1 MGRTVSDEI
10 RSVPS
15 VRASRTELGRL
26 LADGGGLIARRCH
39 PELIAAMEWLVHR
52 GELMSL
58 LPGIYATPVA
68 ASDQLARMRATTLW
82 EPNAVLTH
90 EAAAWLTFWPTVRV
104 PLIRVAAP
112 SRTAR
117 RAGWQA
123 SRRSIPPE
131 LIIERRGIRCTTP
144 ALTAL
149 DLIDTHGGDA
159 VDALLRSRQATLV
172 DLHEALVSSAGRRGN
187 SHRRQVLIESRT
199 EPWSAAERRAHRLL
213 HEEGIKGWTANYPVD
228 ICGYPYWVDIAFP
241 AVKLAVEIDGRE
253 FHEGTHV
260 FERDRYRQNDLV
272 NAGWRV
278 LRFTPRML
286 QDRPAIVAATIRKAL
301 QTQ

>member
-1 MGRTVSDEI
+1 M
-10 RSVPS
+10 
-15 VRASRTELGRL
+15 
-26 LADGGGLIARRCH
+26 IARRCH
-39 PELIAAMEWLVHR
+39 PELVASMEWLVHR
-52 GELMSL
+52 GELISL
-58 LPGIYATPVA
+58 LPGIYTTPLA
-68 ASDQLARMRATTLW
+68 ASDQLVRMRATTLW

-90 EAAAWLTFWPTVRV
+90 EAAAWLTFWPAIRV
-104 PLIRVAAP
+104 SQIKVAAP

-117 RAGWQA
+117 RAGWQS

-131 LIIERRGIRCTTP
+131 LIIERRGIRCTAP

-159 VDALLRSRQATLV
+159 VDALLRSHQATLE
-172 DLHEALVSSAGRRGN
+172 DLNEALMSSSGRRGN

-199 EPWSAAERRAHRLL
+199 EPWSAAERRAHWLL
-213 HEEGIKGWTANYPVD
+213 REEGIKGWTANYPVD

-241 AVKLAVEIDGRE
+241 AVKLAIEIDGRE
-253 FHEGTHV
+253 FHEGADV

-278 LRFTPRML
+278 LRFTPCML

-301 QTQ
+301 LAQ

>member
-1 MGRTVSDEI
+1 M
-10 RSVPS
+10 
-15 VRASRTELGRL
+15 RAFRTELGRL

-39 PELIAAMEWLVHR
+39 PELVASMEWLVHR
-52 GELMSL
+52 GELTSL

-68 ASDQLARMRATTLW
+68 AADQLVRMRATTLW

-90 EAAAWLTFWPTVRV
+90 EAAAWLTFWPTIRV
-104 PLIRVAAP
+104 PQIKVAAS

-117 RAGWQA
+117 RAGWQS

-159 VDALLRSRQATLV
+159 VDALLRSRQATLE
-172 DLHEALVSSAGRRGN
+172 DLNEVLRSSPGRRGN
-187 SHRRQVLIESRT
+187 SRRRQVLIESRT
-199 EPWSAAERRAHRLL
+199 EPWSAAERLAHRLL
-213 HEEGIKGWTANYPVD
+213 HEKGIKDWTANYPVE
-228 ICGYPYWVDIAFP
+228 ICGYPYWIDIAFP
-241 AVKLAVEIDGRE
+241 AVKLAIEVDGRE
-253 FHEGTHV
+253 FHEGADV

-286 QDRPAIVAATIRKAL
+286 RDRPAIVAETIRKAL
-301 QTQ
+301 QAR

>member
-1 MGRTVSDEI
+1 
-10 RSVPS
+10 
-15 VRASRTELGRL
+15 
-26 LADGGGLIARRCH
+26 
-39 PELIAAMEWLVHR
+39 MEWLVHR

-149 DLIDTHGGDA
+149 DLIDTHGSDA
-159 VDALLRSRQATLV
+159 VDALLRSRQSTLV
-172 DLHEALVSSAGRRGN
+172 DLHEALVSRG
-187 SHRRQVLIESRT
+187 STR
-199 EPWSAAERRAHRLL
+199 
-213 HEEGIKGWTANYPVD
+213 
-228 ICGYPYWVDIAFP
+228 
-241 AVKLAVEIDGRE
+241 
-253 FHEGTHV
+253 
-260 FERDRYRQNDLV
+260 
-272 NAGWRV
+272 
-278 LRFTPRML
+278 
-286 QDRPAIVAATIRKAL
+286 
-301 QTQ
+301 